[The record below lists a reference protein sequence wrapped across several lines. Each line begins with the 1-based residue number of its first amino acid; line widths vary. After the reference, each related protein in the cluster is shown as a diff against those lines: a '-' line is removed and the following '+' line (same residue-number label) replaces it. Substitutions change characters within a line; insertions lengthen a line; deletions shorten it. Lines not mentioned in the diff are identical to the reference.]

1 LTIRDSGAAL
11 CDHLTRRDWLHIGA
25 LGALGLSLP
34 TLQGARGHA
43 ASTAPAAR
51 GGSFGKAKACIIVG
65 LTGGPPQHETWDPKP
80 DAPAEIR
87 GPFQPI
93 ASSVP
98 GLRVCELMPRLAQ
111 QAHHFAVLRA
121 VSTRDNAHSSSGYYM
136 MTGVPHQP
144 PNVENA
150 RPGAPNNWPSVA
162 ALVNRVKSRPGG
174 MPASVVIPEHI
185 WNDGNI
191 PWPGQDAGFL
201 GRAADPW
208 LIHCDPSAAT
218 AQIPAIALPAEMTP
232 LRFDERRSLLSQ
244 VNRHFDTEQRAAAVR
259 NYDHQFRQAL
269 DMMQSGN
276 VRRAFDLGQEPA
288 SMRDRYG
295 RSRYAQSVLLARRLV
310 ESGISLVQ
318 INWTRMGPNLPN
330 QGGWDTHDKN
340 AESLRGH
347 LMPLMDRAVSAL
359 IEDLAVRGLLDET
372 LVVWMSEFGR
382 TPRHNANG
390 GRDHWGSVFSLAM
403 AGGGVRG
410 GVVHGS
416 SDRLGAYP
424 REGQVLPQDI
434 TATIFHLLGIPP
446 ATEVHDS
453 LGRPIAVSR
462 GGFIQQIVQ

>member
-1 LTIRDSGAAL
+1 MLTIRDSGAAL
-11 CDHLTRRDWLHIGA
+11 CDHLTRRDWLRIGA

-34 TLQGARGHA
+34 TLWKEHALA
-43 ASTAPAAR
+43 ASTSRAA
-51 GGSFGKAKACIIVG
+51 SFGKAKACIIVG

-80 DAPAEIR
+80 EAPEEIR
-87 GPFQPI
+87 GPFSSI

-98 GLRVCELMPRLAQ
+98 GLQVCELMPRLAQ

-121 VSTRDNAHSSSGYYM
+121 ASTRDNAHSSSGYYM
-136 MTGVPHQP
+136 MTGVPHLP

-162 ALVNRVKSRPGG
+162 ALVNRIKSRPGG
-174 MPASVVIPEHI
+174 MPVSVVIPEHI
-185 WNDGNI
+185 WNDGNV

-208 LIHCDPSAAT
+208 LIQCDPSAAA
-218 AQIPAIALPAEMTP
+218 AQIPAIAMPAEMTP
-232 LRFDERRSLLSQ
+232 LRFDERRSLLAQ
-244 VNRHFDTEQRAAAVR
+244 VNRHLDTVDRSTAVA

-269 DMMQSGN
+269 DMMQSGR
-276 VRRAFDLGQEPA
+276 VRRAFDLAQEA
-288 SMRDRYG
+288 VSMRDRYG

-318 INWTRMGPNLPN
+318 INWTRMGTNLPN
-330 QGGWDTHDKN
+330 QGGWDTHAKN
-340 AESLRGH
+340 AESLRDH

-359 IEDLAVRGLLDET
+359 IDDLAVRGLLDET
-372 LVVWMSEFGR
+372 LVVWMGEFGR

-403 AGGGVRG
+403 AGGGVRA

-434 TATIFHLLGIPP
+434 TATIFHLLGIAPG
-446 ATEVHDS
+446 TEVHDA
-453 LGRPIAVSR
+453 LGRPIAASR
-462 GGFIQQIVQ
+462 GEVIQQIV

>member
-1 LTIRDSGAAL
+1 MLTIHDSGAAL
-11 CDHLTRRDWLHIGA
+11 CDQLTRRDWLQIGTLSA
-25 LGALGLSLP
+25 LGVSLP
-34 TLQGARGHA
+34 TLLSTRAEATPTARA
-43 ASTAPAAR
+43 
-51 GGSFGKAKACIIVG
+51 GSFGKAKACIIVG

-80 DAPAEIR
+80 DAPEEIR
-87 GPFQPI
+87 GPFRPI

-98 GLRVCELMPRLAQ
+98 GLQVCELMPRLAQ

-121 VSTRDNAHSSSGYYM
+121 ASTRDNAHSSSGYYM
-136 MTGVPHQP
+136 MTGVPHLP

-150 RPGAPNNWPSVA
+150 RPGAPNNWPSLA
-162 ALVNRVKSRPGG
+162 AVVNRLKSRPGG

-218 AQIPAIALPAEMTP
+218 SQIPAIAMPAEMSP
-232 LRFDERRSLLSQ
+232 LRFDGRRSLLAQ
-244 VNRHFDTEQRAAAVR
+244 VNRHLDAVDR
-259 NYDHQFRQAL
+259 SATVANYDHQFHQAL
-269 DMMQSGN
+269 DMMQSGK
-276 VRRAFDLGQEPA
+276 VRRAFDLEQEPA
-288 SMRDRYG
+288 STRDRYG

-318 INWTRMGPNLPN
+318 INWPRMGTNLPN
-330 QGGWDTHDKN
+330 QGGWDTHAKN
-340 AESLRGH
+340 AESLRDH

-359 IEDLAVRGLLDET
+359 IDDLSVRGLLDET
-372 LVVWMSEFGR
+372 LVVWMGEFGR

-403 AGGGVRG
+403 AGGGVRA
-410 GVVHGS
+410 GVVHGA
-416 SDRLGAYP
+416 SDRQGAYP

-434 TATIFHLLGIPP
+434 TATILHQLGI
-446 ATEVHDS
+446 AAGTEVHDT

-462 GGFIQQIVQ
+462 GEVIRQIV